1 MMTTATAL
9 QFDHATDYY
18 SDAFIRDILRD
29 SQVYAVVGASTNWNR
44 PSYFAMKYLIQK
56 GFRVIPINPNSAGET
71 LLGETVVASL
81 SGVDVPIDV
90 VQVFRRSDQVA
101 GVVDEALSLKPR
113 PKVIWMQLGVINYEA
128 AEKAESAGIKV
139 VMNRCPKIEYARLSG
154 ELGWNGINTRVITA
168 KKRVI

>member
-1 MMTTATAL
+1 MMTAATAL

-18 SDAFIRDILRD
+18 SDAYIRDILRE

-56 GFRVIPINPNSAGET
+56 GFRVIPINPNYAGET
-71 LLGETVVASL
+71 LLGETVIASL